1 MLRRSARYAVAV
13 LAAVSMG
20 SLALAADWPQWRGP
34 ARDGIAGSFTAPK
47 AWPEKLTKVWSIEAG
62 GGHASPL
69 VAGGKVYLH
78 ARQGGDETVS
88 AFDLASGKLLWRDSY
103 PTSFS
108 PAPEA
113 QKHGLGPFATPA
125 LDGGTL
131 YAFGINEI
139 LSAYDAASGKLLW
152 RHDFGK
158 EFPTPRPYYGT
169 SASPLVVDGMVVVQ
183 AGGEGKGALVALD
196 AKTGKPRWR
205 LESDGPGYGTPAV
218 AAFGGVRQLVVPTQ
232 RKILGAALATGA
244 KLWEMPFQVPYD
256 QNILT
261 PVVVGDAGDTF
272 ITSGVD
278 TDAQAI
284 RVSRKDGAWA
294 TEKVWANRSISM
306 YMSTP
311 VLADGLLCGF
321 STVRRGHVFCAD
333 PKTGEV
339 RWKTEGGEGESAAV
353 VSGGDHL
360 FVLRNDAELQVI
372 RRTGG
377 EIKKVAQYTVADA
390 ATWAI
395 PVVMDGRIL
404 VKDAA
409 RLTLWS
415 LG

>member
-1 MLRRSARYAVAV
+1 MFRRSVRCAAVV
-13 LAAVSMG
+13 LATVSMG

-34 ARDGIAGSFTAPK
+34 ARDGVAGSFTAPK
-47 AWPEKLTKVWSIEAG
+47 AWPEKLTKVWSVEAG
-62 GGHASPL
+62 AGHASPL
-69 VAGGKVYLH
+69 VAGGRIYLH

-88 AFDLASGKLLWRDSY
+88 AFELAGGKLLWRDSY
-103 PTSFS
+103 PASYS

-113 QKHGLGPFATPA
+113 QRHGQGPFATPT
-125 LDGGTL
+125 LDDGVL

-169 SASPLVVDGMVVVQ
+169 SASPLVVDRMVIVQ
-183 AGGEGKGALVALD
+183 AGGPGKGALVALD

-205 LESDGPGYGTPAV
+205 LDGDGPGYGSPVMAE
-218 AAFGGVRQLVVPTQ
+218 FSGVRQVIVPTQ
-232 RKILGAALATGA
+232 KTILGAALATGE
-244 KLWEMPFQVPYD
+244 KLWEMPFAIPYD

-261 PVVVGDAGDTF
+261 PVVAGDTF
-272 ITSGVD
+272 IVSGED

-284 RVSRKDGAWA
+284 RVSRKDGRWT
-294 TEKVWANRSISM
+294 TEKVWSNRSITM
-306 YMSTP
+306 YMSSP

-321 STVRRGHVFCAD
+321 SSFRRGHVFCAD
-333 PKTGEV
+333 AKTGEV
-339 RWKTEGGEGESAAV
+339 RWKTEGGEGEGAAV
-353 VSGGDHL
+353 VAGGDHV
-360 FVLRNDAELQVI
+360 FVLRNDAELQVL

-377 EIKKVAQYTVADA
+377 EIRKVAQYTVADA
-390 ATWAI
+390 ATWAY

-404 VKDAA
+404 VKDAT

>member
-1 MLRRSARYAVAV
+1 MFRRSARSTAAALAV
-13 LAAVSMG
+13 VSMG

-34 ARDGIAGSFTAPK
+34 ARDGVAAAFTAPK

-62 GGHASPL
+62 GGQASPI

-88 AFDLASGKLLWRDSY
+88 AFDLAGGKLLWRDSY
-103 PTSFS
+103 PASYS
-108 PAPEA
+108 PAAEA
-113 QKHGLGPFATPA
+113 QKHGQGPFATPS
-125 LDGGTL
+125 LDGGVL
-131 YAFGINEI
+131 YAFGVNEI

-169 SASPLVVDGMVVVQ
+169 SASPLVADGVVIVQ

-196 AKTGKPRWR
+196 AKSGKPKWR
-205 LESDGPGYGTPAV
+205 LAGDGPGYGSPVV
-218 AAFGGVRQLVVPTQ
+218 ATFDGVRQVIVPTQ
-232 RKILGAALATGA
+232 KTILGAALATGA
-244 KLWEMPFQVPYD
+244 KLWEMPFQIPYD

-261 PVVVGDAGDTF
+261 PVVMSDTF
-272 ITSGVD
+272 IMSGED
-278 TDAQAI
+278 TDTQAI
-284 RVSRKDGAWA
+284 RVSRKDGKW
-294 TEKVWANRSISM
+294 TTGKVWSNRSITM
-306 YMSTP
+306 YMSSP

-321 STVRRGHVFCAD
+321 SSFRRGHIFCAD

-353 VSGGDHL
+353 VAGGGHV
-360 FVLRNDAELQVI
+360 FVLRNDATLQVLQ
-372 RRTGG
+372 RAGG
-377 EIKKVAQYTVADA
+377 EIRKVAQYTVADA
-390 ATWAI
+390 ATWAH